1 MSGSTDW
8 LSAIG
13 ILLSGLVLGFMFIYA
28 QLRKKSAAA
37 RPDAPD
43 LELLDLEAKRNALIQ
58 QLREIDD
65 AGENRREERKQLE
78 IETAAVLRA
87 IDEHRAYQPAAGAT
101 AAAPATAT
109 DARIVAPPVST
120 GFFDKHPEIKGFV
133 WGAASIA
140 ALSFLGYYVY
150 HSSAQKTAGQSMAG
164 GEATTSD
171 PHPRGAGASDPVV
184 KQLEAAVQSDPNNID
199 RRIDLARAYL
209 DRENMMGVFEQTKA
223 VLDRNP
229 NEPRAQT
236 YNAIVRMAMGQL
248 DSAKGMLESAT
259 RTDPKL
265 VDAWVA
271 IAWID
276 TQKGDKTAGRAAIAE
291 AIRNSPENEA
301 RLEEVWTQMSTQPGQ
316 PAAMGASERPR
327 ANGEMPAS
335 LPPAHPPIDSHA
347 PAPAAGS
354 ASTAP
359 DAIRLT
365 LLLDAAARTK
375 TGVLYVMA
383 RPAGQDSGM
392 PIAVKRIS
400 AATFPLY
407 IEISSADSM
416 LGQPLPPKVSIEAR
430 LDADGDASTKA
441 PTDPHA
447 FADGVTAGTKLAM
460 TLK

>member
-28 QLRKKSAAA
+28 QLRKKASAPAAA
-37 RPDAPD
+37 SPD
-43 LELLDLEAKRNALIQ
+43 LELLDLEAKRDALIQ
-58 QLREIDD
+58 RLRELDD
-65 AGENRREERKQLE
+65 AGSGGIEERKQLE

-87 IDEHRAYQPAAGAT
+87 IDEHRGARIAAT
-101 AAAPATAT
+101 AARPAASA
-109 DARIVAPPVST
+109 DAITPEPSAAT
-120 GFFDKHPEIKGFV
+120 GFFAKHPAVKGFI
-133 WGAASIA
+133 WGVASIA
-140 ALSFLGYYVY
+140 ALAFLGYYVY
-150 HSSAQKTAGQSMAG
+150 HSSTQKNAGQPMAG
-164 GEATTSD
+164 GEATTTD
-171 PHPRGAGASDPVV
+171 PHRQGAAANDPVV
-184 KQLEAAVQSDPNNID
+184 KQLEAAVQGDPNNID

-248 DSAKGMLESAT
+248 DPAKAMLDSAT

-276 TQKGDKTAGRAAIAE
+276 TQKGDKKAGEAAIAA
-291 AIRNSPENEA
+291 AIRNSPENET
-301 RLEEVWTQMSTQPGQ
+301 RLKEVWTQMSTQPVQ
-316 PAAMGASERPR
+316 PAAMGGAENPH
-327 ANGEMPAS
+327 AKGEMPAS
-335 LPPAHPPIDSHA
+335 LPADHPPLES
-347 PAPAAGS
+347 PAPAVA
-354 ASTAP
+354 ASSVAPAP

-365 LLLDAAARTK
+365 LLLDPAAKAK

-383 RPAGQDSGM
+383 RPAGQESGM

-400 AATFPLY
+400 AATFPLNV
-407 IEISSADSM
+407 EISSADSM
-416 LGQPLPPKVSIEAR
+416 MGQPLPPKMSIEVR
-430 LDADGDASTKA
+430 LDTDGDAATKA

-447 FADGVTAGTKLAM
+447 FADGVTPGIKLAM
-460 TLK
+460 KLK